1 MSVPAVRCARSRSAA
16 RVAAPDE
23 PTFECHGTVV
33 RLQSDDAS
41 LLARLQRRLPP
52 GTRPCAGG
60 SADVAYRVR
69 RSSADAAGAAGHVLT
84 VQSAGTERRVRLARS
99 NDEDVLVARFAH
111 DVQFRV
117 ALHAPVRLFVH
128 AGAVAWQGRVIALPG
143 RTWTGKS
150 TLAAALLRAGAHYYS
165 DEFLVLDES
174 GLAHAFPRLIHL
186 RSLDGRTARHV
197 RPDALGVVGTMPLP
211 LGMVVATAYRA
222 GAPWRPRSMTP
233 GQTALVLLAN
243 AVVARTRPAHA
254 LRCIARA
261 VDHGVTG
268 LRGSRAEA
276 DDAARRL
283 LDLAGDLFA
292 GSPAP

>member
-1 MSVPAVRCARSRSAA
+1 MGYVLSARS
-16 RVAAPDE
+16 VE
-23 PTFECHGTVV
+23 
-33 RLQSDDAS
+33 
-41 LLARLQRRLPP
+41 
-52 GTRPCAGG
+52 AGG
-60 SADVAYRVR
+60 RA
-69 RSSADAAGAAGHVLT
+69 
-84 VQSAGTERRVRLARS
+84 RLARTP
-99 NDEDVLVARFAH
+99 DEDALVARFAH

-117 ALHAPVRLFVH
+117 ALHAPARLFVH
-128 AGAVAWQGRVIALPG
+128 AGAVAWEGRVIALPG

-174 GLAHAFPRLIHL
+174 GLAHAFPRPIHL
-186 RSLDGRTARHV
+186 RSLDGTTARHV
-197 RPDALGVVGTMPLP
+197 RPDELGVVGATPLP
-211 LGMVVATAYRA
+211 LGLVVATAYRA
-222 GAPWRPRSMTP
+222 GASWQPRSMTP

-283 LDLAGDLFA
+283 LDLAGFLFA
-292 GSPAP
+292 RSPAP

>member
-1 MSVPAVRCARSRSAA
+1 VS
-16 RVAAPDE
+16 
-23 PTFECHGTVV
+23 
-33 RLQSDDAS
+33 
-41 LLARLQRRLPP
+41 
-52 GTRPCAGG
+52 
-60 SADVAYRVR
+60 YRVR
-69 RSSADAAGAAGHVLT
+69 RSGADATGAVGYVLT
-84 VQSAGTERRVRLARS
+84 ARSSGTERCVLRVRTP
-99 NDEDVLVARFAH
+99 DEDALVARFAH

-117 ALHAPVRLFVH
+117 ALHAPARLFVH
-128 AGAVAWQGRVIALPG
+128 AGAVAWEGRIIALPG

-150 TLAAALLRAGAHYYS
+150 TLAAALVRAGAHYYS

-174 GLAHAFPRLIHL
+174 GLAHPFPRPIHL
-186 RSLDGRTARHV
+186 RSLDGTTARHV
-197 RPDALGVVGTMPLP
+197 HPDEFGAVGATPLP

-283 LDLAGDLFA
+283 LDLAALLFVR
-292 GSPAP
+292 SPAP